1 VKHAVLAGLPHCP
14 RGSRSARRVGPTRHR
29 MRPGLRGGRP
39 AEAGAIESELM
50 RSAAWSPLSRDV
62 GSRGTARVNSRR
74 CATAAPSLA
83 PLVPSWDPRSCPLM
97 RGVEPPHR
105 PRLGRPPTFNLV
117 QTHAWLLD
125 LVVLDLDTSMSI
137 QRICGYGNRVDG
149 SAPTRPTVAMTRRSP
164 QARTAV
170 ARLPVGRSVAGE
182 EREEIHG
189 QRTERLAPDYAG
201 RTARPTRCSA
211 GLLTFRRGNTRSVSL
226 VLRSHEATWHRGP
239 L

>member
-1 VKHAVLAGLPHCP
+1 VRHAVLAGLPQSP
-14 RGSRSARRVGPTRHR
+14 RGSRSVRRVGPTRHR
-29 MRPGLRGGRP
+29 MGPGLRGGGP

-50 RSAAWSPLSRDV
+50 RSAAWSPLSRYV
-62 GSRGTARVNSRR
+62 GSRGTARVNSRC
-74 CATAAPSLA
+74 CAAAAPSLA

-125 LVVLDLDTSMSI
+125 LVVPDLDTSMSI
-137 QRICGYGNRVDG
+137 RRICRYRNRIDG
-149 SAPTRPTVAMTRRSP
+149 STPPRPTVTMARRSP

-170 ARLPVGRSVAGE
+170 ARLSVGQSVVGE
-182 EREEIHG
+182 ERDEIHG
-189 QRTERLAPDYAG
+189 QRTERPAPGYAG
-201 RTARPTRCSA
+201 RTARTTRCST
-211 GLLTFRRGNTRSVSL
+211 GLLTLRRGNTRSVSL
-226 VLRSHEATWHRGP
+226 VLRSLKATWHRGP

>member
-1 VKHAVLAGLPHCP
+1 VRHAIPAGLPYCL
-14 RGSRSARRVGPTRHR
+14 RGSRTARGARPVRHR
-29 MRPGLRGGRP
+29 MGPELRGGGP
-39 AEAGAIESELM
+39 AEAEAIEREVM
-50 RSAAWSPLSRDV
+50 RSASRSPRSHHA
-62 GSRGTARVNSRR
+62 GGRGAARVDSRR
-74 CATAAPSLA
+74 HATVAPSLA
-83 PLVPSWDPRSCPLM
+83 PLIPPDDPRSCPRLC
-97 RGVEPPHR
+97 GVEPPHR

-125 LVVLDLDTSMSI
+125 LVVPDLDTSMSI
-137 QRICGYGNRVDG
+137 RRICRYGNRVDG
-149 SAPTRPTVAMTRRSP
+149 STPTRPTVTMARRSP

-189 QRTERLAPDYAG
+189 QRTERPAPGYAG
-201 RTARPTRCSA
+201 RTARPTRCST

-226 VLRSHEATWHRGP
+226 VLCSHEARWRKGP